1 MGELDPRIRIRA
13 ALRCDGIG
21 RLDCAEDTV
30 SGDRLAVRW
39 LPLEANGDAA
49 VKACEK
55 LPAHHALPRILQTGQ
70 VGASAFVALDFPE
83 GEMLAARG
91 EERLDNELLLKIA
104 GQLSDAL
111 ATVHSQGVVH
121 GEMSRDSVLLSGD
134 SSKASLW
141 DMPLVIANRL
151 SDRRG
156 ENRLMQN
163 LVKTAPYLAPERAR
177 GEGAS
182 QAGDVYALGAILC
195 VSAGAPLP
203 TASTTLGVVN
213 LIGSGEWKP
222 RVPESLPEKYV
233 SMLTRMVAAEASA
246 RPSAAEVA
254 MCFAQVPTQN
264 SLPTVP
270 ELQAVRLPPEIL
282 AAADALM
289 QKQLEAMRAPTREM
303 SLAQVEAS
311 LAEKAAL
318 QEEMSAAIAEPA
330 KTEAKAEEKA
340 AEKEEAKAAEAAPLP
355 MAVDPLPA
363 LEIKPTEAP
372 VPMVVQANTLD
383 QVAEQGPDVV
393 RIPTL
398 EIEAVRLETARLEAA
413 AQAAPVAEPVKVA
426 APAVAPTV
434 PVNDSL
440 AVAPDLL
447 AAGVTTLS
455 AEEVEAIRANNL
467 KVWMVFGGL
476 MGAAV
481 ALIGVVV
488 MLATRSPEVIVAP
501 EAPKP
506 AVVPVNA
513 GKTAKAPVALDE
525 LTPLSKIAPKKIAR
539 PVAPVAAPEPTA
551 EVAPAPAP
559 APATVA
565 AEPAAEPVA
574 EKAVEKTA
582 EKDFSFLESAEAP
595 RSELKRPSTEL

>member
-121 GEMSRDSVLLSGD
+121 GEMSRDSVLLSGEGA
-134 SSKASLW
+134 KASLW

-163 LVKTAPYLAPERAR
+163 LVKTAPYLSPERAR

-233 SMLTRMVAAEASA
+233 SMLKRMVAAEASE

-254 MCFAQVPTQN
+254 ACFAQVPTQN

-318 QEEMSAAIAEPA
+318 QEEMTAAIAEPG
-330 KTEAKAEEKA
+330 KPQKSEETSEEKS
-340 AEKEEAKAAEAAPLP
+340 EAKAAEAAPLP
-355 MAVDPLPA
+355 LAVDPLPA

-372 VPMVVQANTLD
+372 VPMMVQANTLD
-383 QVAEQGPDVV
+383 QVSEVARDVV
-393 RIPTL
+393 RIPTQ
-398 EIEAVRLETARLEAA
+398 EIEAVRLEAA
-413 AQAAPVAEPVKVA
+413 SAAPVAEPVKAA
-426 APAVAPTV
+426 APAVAATV

-447 AAGVTTLS
+447 AAGLTTLS

-488 MLATRSPEVIVAP
+488 MLATRTPEVIVAP

-506 AVVPVNA
+506 AVVAPV
-513 GKTAKAPVALDE
+513 KTVKAPVALDE
-525 LTPLSKIAPKKIAR
+525 LTPLSKIATKKVAR
-539 PVAPVAAPEPTA
+539 PLTPVAAPEQTA

-559 APATVA
+559 V
-565 AEPAAEPVA
+565 PAAEPVA
-574 EKAVEKTA
+574 APAENTEKTA
-582 EKDFSFLESAEAP
+582 EKLSEKDFSFLESAEAP

>member
-91 EERLDNELLLKIA
+91 EERLDQELLLKIA

-121 GEMSRDSVLLSGD
+121 GEMSRDSVLLSGQ
-134 SSKASLW
+134 SGESVAKASLW

-233 SMLTRMVAAEASA
+233 SMLTRMVAAEASE

-254 MCFAQVPTQN
+254 ACFAQVPTQN

-318 QEEMSAAIAEPA
+318 QEEMTAAIAEPVKPEVKA
-330 KTEAKAEEKA
+330 VQEATKV
-340 AEKEEAKAAEAAPLP
+340 EAAPLP

-398 EIEAVRLETARLEAA
+398 EIEAVRLEAA
-413 AQAAPVAEPVKVA
+413 AQATPVAEPVKPVM
-426 APAVAPTV
+426 APAVAPMPVNTV

-440 AVAPDLL
+440 SVAPDLL

-488 MLATRSPEVIVAP
+488 MLATRTPEVIVAP

-506 AVVPVNA
+506 AVVAPV
-513 GKTAKAPVALDE
+513 KTVKAPVTLDE
-525 LTPLSKIAPKKIAR
+525 LTPLAKIAPKKVAR
-539 PVAPVAAPEPTA
+539 PVAPVAAPEPAA

-559 APATVA
+559 AV
-565 AEPAAEPVA
+565 EPVA
-574 EKAVEKTA
+574 EPVVEKTA
-582 EKDFSFLESAEAP
+582 EKATEKDFSFLESAEAP
-595 RSELKRPSTEL
+595 KSELKRPSTEL

>member
-91 EERLDNELLLKIA
+91 EERLDQELLLKIA

-121 GEMSRDSVLLSGD
+121 GEMSRDSVLLSGQ
-134 SSKASLW
+134 SGESVAKASLW

-233 SMLTRMVAAEASA
+233 SMLTRMVAAEASE

-254 MCFAQVPTQN
+254 ACFAQVPTQN

-318 QEEMSAAIAEPA
+318 QEEMTAAIAEPVKPEVKA
-330 KTEAKAEEKA
+330 VQEATKV
-340 AEKEEAKAAEAAPLP
+340 EAAPLP

-398 EIEAVRLETARLEAA
+398 EIEAVRLEAA
-413 AQAAPVAEPVKVA
+413 AQATPVAEPVKPVM
-426 APAVAPTV
+426 APAVAPMPVNTV

-440 AVAPDLL
+440 SVAPDLL

-488 MLATRSPEVIVAP
+488 MLATRTPEVIVAP

-506 AVVPVNA
+506 AVVAPV
-513 GKTAKAPVALDE
+513 KTVKAPVTLDD
-525 LTPLSKIAPKKIAR
+525 LTPLAKIAPKKVAR
-539 PVAPVAAPEPTA
+539 PVAPVAAPEPAA
-551 EVAPAPAP
+551 EVAPAPA
-559 APATVA
+559 A
-565 AEPAAEPVA
+565 AVEPVA
-574 EKAVEKTA
+574 EPVVEKTA
-582 EKDFSFLESAEAP
+582 EKATEKDFSFLESAEAP
-595 RSELKRPSTEL
+595 KSELKRPSTEL